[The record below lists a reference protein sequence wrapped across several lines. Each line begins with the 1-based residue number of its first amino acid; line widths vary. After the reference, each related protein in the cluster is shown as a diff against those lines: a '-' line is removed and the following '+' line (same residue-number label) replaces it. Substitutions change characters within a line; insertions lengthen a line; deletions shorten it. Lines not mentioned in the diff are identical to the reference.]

1 MLDVHHYDG
10 SNHFVIAVWRPKD
23 AKSAR
28 MKHWQIALS
37 IFAALSAS
45 LAPAEDFKTIN
56 GKEFKDATVTRV
68 EGDGIVLRTKTGIS
82 KVYFVELPQDVQK
95 KFRPS
100 PAPPSAAQREREPI
114 KVEAKQD
121 GRRQADRGGRVV
133 VVGQSAVSWKIIVAG
148 IVVLVGVVLAVVRSR
163 F

>member
-1 MLDVHHYDG
+1 MRHYDDPY
-10 SNHFVIAVWRPKD
+10 HFVIAVWRAKA

-45 LAPAEDFKTIN
+45 LALAEDFKTIN
-56 GKEFKDATVTRV
+56 GKEYKDATVTRV

-95 KFRPS
+95 KFRPT
-100 PAPPSAAQREREPI
+100 PATPSATQREPI
-114 KVEAKQD
+114 KVEPKQD

-133 VVGQSAVSWKIIVAG
+133 VVGQGAVSWKLIGGGIIVL
-148 IVVLVGVVLAVVRSR
+148 VVVVLAFVRSR